1 VTTRVAGGAHDRARL
16 PPGHE
21 PAVACA
27 VSSAGHPG
35 LHEG

>member
-1 VTTRVAGGAHDRARL
+1 MTMHVVGGAQDCAKL

-27 VSSAGHPG
+27 VSSVGHPG
-35 LHEG
+35 VHEG

>member
-1 VTTRVAGGAHDRARL
+1 VTTHVVGGAYDRARL

-27 VSSAGHPG
+27 V
-35 LHEG
+35 

>member
-1 VTTRVAGGAHDRARL
+1 MHVVGGAHDRARL

-27 VSSAGHPG
+27 V
-35 LHEG
+35 